1 MIWLCIRPTI
11 NDQCIY
17 SIVEQ
22 CLQYIRNWY
31 HPKWY
36 NLNNWI
42 DISTGKLWLG
52 FPSWC
57 RMWSLTKLTF
67 PLSSPTQSGEELA
80 LPNSCC
86 IISFRYQYLSF
97 NIPNTFIAFLG
108 QSHKHLTSKDA
119 FNINVNPQIYIT
131 AKNAVVS
138 CTFKTQS
145 L

>member
-1 MIWLCIRPTI
+1 M
-11 NDQCIY
+11 
-17 SIVEQ
+17 
-22 CLQYIRNWY
+22 
-31 HPKWY
+31 
-36 NLNNWI
+36 NNWI

-57 RMWSLTKLTF
+57 RMWSLTKPTF

-131 AKNAVVS
+131 VKNCSSFLYFQDSVLIKSEAINVTLSLKTFVKLLTKTWIFTVVY
-138 CTFKTQS
+138 CLRNTP
-145 L
+145 

>member
-1 MIWLCIRPTI
+1 M
-11 NDQCIY
+11 
-17 SIVEQ
+17 
-22 CLQYIRNWY
+22 
-31 HPKWY
+31 
-36 NLNNWI
+36 NNWI

-57 RMWSLTKLTF
+57 RMWSLMKPIF

-108 QSHKHLTSKDA
+108 QSHKHLTLKDA
-119 FNINVNPQIYIT
+119 FHINVNPQIYIT
-131 AKNAVVS
+131 AKNTVVS
-138 CTFKTQS
+138 CTFKTVLIKSDAINVTLS
-145 L
+145 LKTFVKLLTTIKSQKLENLQLFTV